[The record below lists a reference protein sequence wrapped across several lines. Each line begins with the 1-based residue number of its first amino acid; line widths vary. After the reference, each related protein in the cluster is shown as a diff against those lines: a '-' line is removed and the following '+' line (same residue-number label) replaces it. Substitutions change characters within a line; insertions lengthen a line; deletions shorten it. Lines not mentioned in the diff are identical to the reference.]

1 MQKHY
6 VVVEPSSLCPF
17 YVEGLRYI
25 PARSSPHGFT
35 LLLMHAMNLHKETF
49 DSFLHA
55 LLEDNKI
62 TSLPIKD
69 AWCIENPNHGRSSIL
84 NQKLLSTSEY
94 KGKWNAFEYARAARS
109 FLHAT
114 DTHGINFGSRKMIG
128 LAHSAGTS
136 SLILLH
142 EMELPSPFHSLV
154 LIDPDLLPPGKAS
167 SIVVSRMFGQWAKA
181 KKDTWTT
188 RASAYDELIKHP
200 AYNRWDPKLVELF
213 IKYGLRELGDS
224 EAVTLACSKE
234 QEQVRILFFNSS
246 GY

>member
-1 MQKHY
+1 
-6 VVVEPSSLCPF
+6 
-17 YVEGLRYI
+17 
-25 PARSSPHGFT
+25 
-35 LLLMHAMNLHKETF
+35 MNLHKETF
-49 DSFLHA
+49 DSFLHV

-69 AWCIENPNHGRSSIL
+69 AWRIENPNHGRSSIL
-84 NQKLLSTSEY
+84 NQKLLSRSEY

-167 SIVVSRMFGQWAKA
+167 SIV
-181 KKDTWTT
+181 
-188 RASAYDELIKHP
+188 
-200 AYNRWDPKLVELF
+200 LVELF
-213 IKYGLRELGDS
+213 IKYGLRELGNS
-224 EAVTLACSKE
+224 GAVTLACSKE
-234 QEQVRILFFNSS
+234 QEQVYILNDDGLDSS
-246 GY
+246 AKTFIKLCGQGETPIHLFVAEDDKFDILNESIIHIN